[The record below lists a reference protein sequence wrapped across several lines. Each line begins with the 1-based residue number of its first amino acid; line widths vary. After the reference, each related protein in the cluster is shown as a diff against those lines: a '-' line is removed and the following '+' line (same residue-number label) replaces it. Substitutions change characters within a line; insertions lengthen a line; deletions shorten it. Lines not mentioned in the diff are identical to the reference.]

1 MSEKNIKTEKAV
13 LSGGEEAVKPAVG
26 EREIAEAA
34 ATLEKYKAAKAN
46 LERRIIENE
55 KWYRLRH
62 WECMRDRN
70 EEIEPASA
78 WLFNCIMNK
87 HADCMDNLPA
97 ANVLPREKN
106 DREEAKVLGSIIPV
120 ILDQNDFEGV
130 YSGIMTRKLRGGTGV
145 YGVFWDPERQNGLG
159 DIALCDVDVL
169 NLYWE
174 PGVTDI
180 QKSKNIF
187 HVELKDN
194 GELSERYPQLKGRL
208 GENFGTASYLYDE
221 SIDTSE
227 KTAVVDW
234 YYKKRQNGKTVLHFC
249 KFCNGRVL
257 YATEND
263 TEPLYGAD
271 GAVVRPAMSET
282 GLYAHGK
289 YPFVFDVLFP
299 VEGMPTGFGYIDVGK
314 DSQTYIDR
322 GNQAIMKNLLTSAR
336 PRYFIRS
343 DGAVK
348 EEEYADLKNDFVH
361 VDGNLGQDSIAPV
374 SRYPLDPVYV
384 TVLRD
389 RIDELKETTGNRDV
403 TTGGIVSGVTAA
415 SAIAAMQEA
424 GSKITRDINKAS
436 YRAFRSVVLII
447 IELIRQFYDL
457 PRKFRITGADGFSG
471 GVDYIVYGNGNIKPR
486 LAAGGDGHENAFYET
501 PLFDVEITAQKQS
514 PYSKMSQNE
523 LALSL
528 YKAGMFAPQAADQ
541 AAACLDMMD
550 FDRKQFVLDK
560 VLDNGGMYRQML
572 RMQSALLDLAEIIDK
587 EYGTGFAEE
596 IAAQVTGI
604 PAKKYAGAPVNG
616 KGERSPYS
624 KSGEPKFIK
633 RIREY
638 AVKRSEPR

>member
-1 MSEKNIKTEKAV
+1 MSENNIKTGNAV
-13 LSGGEEAVKPAVG
+13 FPGEETGPAIG

-34 ATLEKYKAAKAN
+34 SVLESYKSAKAN
-46 LERRIIENE
+46 LEKRITENE

-70 EEIEPASA
+70 EEIEPVSA

-87 HADCMDNLPA
+87 HADCMDNMPSV
-97 ANVLPREKN
+97 NVLPREKS
-106 DREEAKVLGSIIPV
+106 DRDEARALGSIIPV

-145 YGVFWDPERQNGLG
+145 YGVFWDAEKQNGIG
-159 DIALCDVDVL
+159 DISVCDVDVL

-174 PGVTDI
+174 PGITDI
-180 QKSKNIF
+180 QKSKNLF

-194 GELSERYPQLKGRL
+194 DELSALYPQLAGRL
-208 GENFGTASYLYDE
+208 GESFGVARYLYDE
-221 SIDTSE
+221 SIDTSN

-234 YYKKRQNGKTVLHFC
+234 YYKKRQNGRTVLHFC

-263 TEPLYGAD
+263 TEPVFDAEGNA
-271 GAVVRPAMSET
+271 VRPPLSET

-299 VEGMPTGFGYIDVGK
+299 VEGMPTGFGYIDIGK
-314 DSQTYIDR
+314 DSQQYIDR
-322 GNQAIMKNLLTSAR
+322 GNQAVMKNLLVSAR

-348 EEEYADLKNDFVH
+348 EEEYADIKNDFIH
-361 VDGNLGQDSIAPV
+361 VDGNLGQDSITPV

-403 TTGGIVSGVTAA
+403 TTGGTVTGVTAA

-424 GSKITRDINKAS
+424 GSKITRDMNKAS
-436 YRAFRSVVLII
+436 YRAFRSVVLMM

-457 PRKFRITGADGFSG
+457 PRRFRITGDDASG
-471 GVDYIVYGNGNIKPR
+471 GYEFITYGNGNIKPASAR
-486 LAAGGDGHENAFYET
+486 GEGYPYGET

-560 VLDNGGMYRQML
+560 VIDNGGMYKQML
-572 RMQSALLDLAEIIDK
+572 RMQQALLDLAEIIDG

-596 IAAQVTGI
+596 VAAQVIGS
-604 PAKKYAGAPVNG
+604 PAKRDAANV
-616 KGERSPYS
+616 
-624 KSGEPKFIK
+624 SGVPKKDEKIRLGVSYTEPKRVK
-633 RIREY
+633 LAREN
-638 AVKRSEPR
+638 ALKRSEPR